1 MTDERPRGRQLG
13 RGLSA
18 LFGEEAEDYAEL
30 DSVRQSKT
38 VPIGHL
44 RPGRFQPRR
53 DFDDEQMASLVQSV
67 KDQGILQPL
76 LVRRDPDNPETFEIV
91 AGERRWRAAQLA
103 QLHEVPVVVK
113 DLTDAGT
120 LEIALIENI
129 QRQDLNP
136 LEEGEGYRRLIDE
149 FDHTQDALSRVVG
162 RSRSHVAN
170 TLRLLNL
177 SDVVKELLIGGDLT
191 AGHARALLNAD
202 EPDKLARRIVKQ
214 GLNVRQTERLVKQ
227 ARSDTAGGASPAKP
241 AKDPDTMALEKDLSD
256 LLGLRVTVN
265 FRGDGGELVIHYKT
279 VEQLDEVLHKLSYG
293 TAPKIGS

>member
-1 MTDERPRGRQLG
+1 MSDERPRGRQLG

-30 DSVRQSKT
+30 DAVRQSKT
-38 VPIGHL
+38 VPIGYV

-53 DFDDEQMASLVQSV
+53 DFDDAQMDSLVESV
-67 KDQGILQPL
+67 KEHGILQPL
-76 LVRRDPDNPETFEIV
+76 LVRRDSDDPESYEIV

-113 DLTDAGT
+113 ELTDAGA

-136 LEEGEGYRRLIDE
+136 LEEGEGYKRLIDE
-149 FDHTQDALSRVVG
+149 FEHTQEALSRVVG

-177 SDVVKELLIGGDLT
+177 PGSVKTMVVNGDLT
-191 AGHARALLNAD
+191 AGHARALLNLD
-202 EPDKLARRIVKQ
+202 DPDKLARRIVKQ
-214 GLNVRQTERLVKQ
+214 GLNVRQTERLVRQ
-227 ARSDTAGGASPAKP
+227 ARAAESAPASSPR
-241 AKDPDTMALEKDLSD
+241 KDPDTVALEKDLSD

-265 FRGDGGELVIHYKT
+265 FRGESGELVIHYKT
-279 VEQLDEVLHKLSYG
+279 VEQLDHVLHKLSYG
-293 TAPKIGS
+293 KAPTVG